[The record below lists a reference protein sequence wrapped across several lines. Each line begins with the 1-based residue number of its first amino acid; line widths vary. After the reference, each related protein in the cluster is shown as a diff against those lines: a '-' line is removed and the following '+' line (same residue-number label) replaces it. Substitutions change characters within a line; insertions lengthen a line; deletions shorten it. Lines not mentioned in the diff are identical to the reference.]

1 MLLCYAGVRGNA
13 GTTKKCFKARV
24 IFFKR
29 LVAMKKIS
37 VLVALF
43 FSNVYGYGQDTFS
56 ICAIDPVTGEVG
68 SAGASCIDGSIII
81 SDVHPGIGV
90 VHTQSYWNSQNQQ
103 YALEL
108 MKKGVSAAAIIDS
121 LLQNDAQ
128 GNAGI
133 RQYGVVRLVD
143 GKVQVK
149 GFTGAD
155 CFDYKNHIEGPTY
168 SIQGNILLG
177 QQVLDS
183 MKARF
188 EREPGDLACK
198 LMAAMQGAKMRGADT
213 RCMESGNSSLSAFIR
228 VAKPS
233 DDPQKLSI
241 DININSGPQGFEPID
256 SLQKRFD
263 QVHTCQTSDIPTMGA
278 RGTDEKIRLVA
289 NADEGTVVFYGETG
303 KHYNV
308 DFFNAAGRVVITTVG
323 IADGE
328 VVHLPTIGTGVYVYR
343 VVQEGVV
350 VQTGTILLHK

>member
-1 MLLCYAGVRGNA
+1 MKTIMMCVLAGLL
-13 GTTKKCFKARV
+13 
-24 IFFKR
+24 
-29 LVAMKKIS
+29 L
-37 VLVALF
+37 
-43 FSNVYGYGQDTFS
+43 SNVHGYGQDTFS

-68 SAGASCIDGSIII
+68 SAGASCVDGSIII

-90 VHTQSYWNSQNQQ
+90 VHTQSYWNAQNQQ

-108 MKKGVSAAAIIDS
+108 MKKGESAAAIIDS
-121 LLQNDAQ
+121 LVQNDAQ
-128 GNAGI
+128 GSASI
-133 RQYGVVRLVD
+133 RQYGVVRLAD

-149 GFTGAD
+149 GFTGAN

-188 EREPGDLACK
+188 EREKGDLACK
-198 LMAAMQGAKMRGADT
+198 LMAAMQGANMRGADT

-228 VAKPS
+228 VAKPN
-233 DDPQKLSI
+233 DDPQKFSI

-263 QVHTCQTSDIPTMGA
+263 QVHSCQTSDVPTMGT
-278 RGTDEKIRLVA
+278 RGAEENIRLVA
-289 NADEGTVVFYGETG
+289 SADDGTVAFYGESG
-303 KHYNV
+303 KHYDI
-308 DFFNAAGRVVITTVG
+308 DFFTAAGRVVITTVG

-328 VVHLPTIGTGVYVYR
+328 VVHLPSMSSGVYVYR
-343 VVQEGVV
+343 VVQKGVV
-350 VQTGTILLHK
+350 VQTGTLLLHK